1 MHTIAII
8 NLSQNPPRNDY
19 YFHHSLRIIEK
30 ILDVKAIVWD
40 GFWSRVEWI
49 SPMERARDINR
60 FLRDREVDMI
70 WAYSGGACANEVL
83 PYIDFSNISH
93 HKIIAGFS
101 DTTAL
106 LVAASRSPLLEPWHM
121 PNMRTL
127 MKWCYGSLES
137 LGHILER
144 LRNPNDSY
152 ELEFARNV
160 FDYSAEESLYPH
172 KIVSLPGP
180 IILRHG
186 EASGQSIVG
195 NLSTIDLLYGTSYE
209 PKWDGAI
216 LCLEECSEMSLW
228 WVRRMLMSW
237 RSRGIFDRIHGV
249 IWWVWQQS
257 ILQDYRS
264 TLTNPWLTLDDVFA
278 GYTFPVV
285 WNVLFGHIS
294 PQMPIPFGWKIIIE
308 TRPFTICAFPRIS
321 EK

>member
-1 MHTIAII
+1 MRTIAII

-83 PYIDFSNISH
+83 PYIDFSDISH
-93 HKIIAGFS
+93 PKIIAGFS

-106 LVAASRSPLLEPWHM
+106 LVAASHSPLLEPWHM

-144 LRNPNDSY
+144 LRNSNDSY

-257 ILQDYRS
+257 ILQDYS
-264 TLTNPWLTLDDVFA
+264 ATLTNPWLTLDDVFA
-278 GYTFPVV
+278 GYDFPVV
-285 WNVLFGHIS
+285 WNALFGHIS
-294 PQMPIPFGWKIIIE
+294 PQMPIPFWGKI
-308 TRPFTICAFPRIS
+308 TLKTQPLTIRLFPMIS